1 MIFAWSFFN
10 SGKKIPIAVNTNKKY
25 PPKAPVS
32 FIFNPLKGP
41 LTLVLE
47 GRNLYNRKAGIKGS
61 SITAAS
67 TYKNVLVV
75 PITIVYINL
84 LQAFTNCNFDK

>member
-1 MIFAWSFFN
+1 ME
-10 SGKKIPIAVNTNKKY
+10 VNTNKKY

-32 FIFNPLKGP
+32 FTFNPLKGP

-47 GRNLYNRKAGIKGS
+47 GRNLYKRKAGIKGS
-61 SITAAS
+61 NITAAS

-75 PITIVYINL
+75 PITIVCINL
-84 LQAFTNCNFDK
+84 VHAFTNCNFSQMVF